1 MSKKLKLIAALG
13 ILLVILL
20 NIGILN
26 WHSRGGAAFTG
37 KMTIRSD
44 ISDNV
49 QIFYSGPENAYGE
62 STSTIAGYP
71 AEGQKIGDDCELEFT
86 AGSQTEFL
94 RIDFGAAA
102 GIWDI
107 GSLAVAYGDTVDE
120 IDLEAAAG
128 SAVQNDIASMTCKN
142 GVLHVETK
150 AGDPHIVIPVELA
163 QTKAA
168 ALASTQRAD
177 WIIRI
182 LALLLLDGAFIAAF
196 VFRNK
201 FLTLPIEIFENRQL
215 IFKLAS
221 NDFKTKYAGS
231 YLGIFWAFVQPVV
244 TVLVYWFVFS
254 VGFRSGRVA
263 EVPFVV
269 YLVSGIVPWFY
280 IQDLMNSGTN
290 ALIEYSYLVKKVV
303 FKISVL
309 PMVKAISALFVH
321 SFFVVLTILIAA
333 LYRIWPSLYTLQ
345 VLYYFI
351 CMFVFGLGIT
361 YGTCAI
367 VIFFR
372 DLSQII
378 NIILQIGVW
387 TIPIMWNLDMVPA
400 KYQFIFK
407 INPMFYV
414 INGYRQSIYGHVWF
428 WQDLKLTIYFWAVT
442 AVLFVIGSVIFKRLK
457 IHFADVL

>member
-1 MSKKLKLIAALG
+1 
-13 ILLVILL
+13 
-20 NIGILN
+20 
-26 WHSRGGAAFTG
+26 
-37 KMTIRSD
+37 
-44 ISDNV
+44 
-49 QIFYSGPENAYGE
+49 
-62 STSTIAGYP
+62 
-71 AEGQKIGDDCELEFT
+71 
-86 AGSQTEFL
+86 
-94 RIDFGAAA
+94 
-102 GIWDI
+102 
-107 GSLAVAYGDTVDE
+107 
-120 IDLEAAAG
+120 
-128 SAVQNDIASMTCKN
+128 
-142 GVLHVETK
+142 
-150 AGDPHIVIPVELA
+150 
-163 QTKAA
+163 
-168 ALASTQRAD
+168 
-177 WIIRI
+177 
-182 LALLLLDGAFIAAF
+182 
-196 VFRNK
+196 
-201 FLTLPIEIFENRQL
+201 
-215 IFKLAS
+215 
-221 NDFKTKYAGS
+221 
-231 YLGIFWAFVQPVV
+231 
-244 TVLVYWFVFS
+244 
-254 VGFRSGRVA
+254 
-263 EVPFVV
+263 
-269 YLVSGIVPWFY
+269 
-280 IQDLMNSGTN
+280 MNSGTN